1 MGRKR
6 DFMILLLLFFC
17 IATCHGIVQPKG
29 TIQISS
35 LENPIC
41 LSGEWQIY
49 YGEHLSASEMTNLN
63 PNDKKYVKIPS
74 NWKKT
79 PIDGKD
85 LPVLGITTYYL
96 QIILPPEKTKEMR
109 SYGFR
114 IGNITSAYKL
124 WINNKLI
131 MQAGNATTTKKGFSP
146 IYYPQSETFSTNTDT
161 LHAVLQVSN
170 FFDINYAGVSQNIY
184 FGKKEVIENLTFKKN
199 AISFFILSLFIL
211 LFFFQMAIYIVQK
224 EGQSHVMIA
233 ILSLIFLLKMTLDG
247 DVIITHFIPDIPF
260 LVAYRL
266 WLCSFLCI
274 PVVYRLIGNAFPS
287 EMNARVERL
296 VNLFFALA
304 AICFL
309 TFDIHFVM
317 SIIFYVIYVAFAS
330 IAYLFYILVLALKN
344 KRTYSVVHIISFSI
358 MILLFINDLI
368 FVTNQETKGYLSQ
381 LGVCAY
387 IVTQSMIASIKF
399 AGSQRQALR
408 LSKELERTNLNLERM
423 VQERTVELQDS
434 NIKLEKL
441 NKQKDF
447 LISTIS
453 HDLKNAFNTLINY
466 SRILYETIDENQSE
480 QKEISGVLHETSL
493 KSYGILDNILSWAR
507 LTIVNQQENTVI
519 TNLSDFVKNS
529 IRFFADHLKNKN
541 LTANI
546 DIDDGLSF
554 QCNDGHL
561 DAILRNLLS
570 NAIKFSQP
578 GDAITFSNRLENG
591 FVSIFVHDNG
601 IGIPK
606 EMVQKIFDPNNDK
619 KRNGTTGEEGS
630 GMGLLIV
637 KELVENNQGTITCSS
652 TPNKGTDFTVSFP
665 VFRG

>member
-1 MGRKR
+1 MGRKK
-6 DFMILLLLFFC
+6 DFILLLLLFFS
-17 IATCHGIVQPKG
+17 IVTCHGNILPKG

-35 LENPIC
+35 LEKPIS

-49 YGEHLSASEMTNLN
+49 YGKHLSASEMENLN
-63 PNDKKYVKIPS
+63 PSEKKYVTIPS

-79 PIDGKD
+79 PIDRKN
-85 LPVLGITTYYL
+85 LPVLGIATYYL
-96 QIILPPEKTKEMR
+96 QIILPPDNIKEMQT
-109 SYGFR
+109 YGFR

-131 MQAGNATTTKKGFSP
+131 MRAGNATPTKEGFSP

-161 LHAVLQVSN
+161 LQAVLQVSN

-184 FGKKEVIENLTFKKN
+184 FGKKEVIEDLTFSKN
-199 AISFFILSLFIL
+199 SLSFFILSLFIL
-211 LFFFQMAIYIVQK
+211 LFFFQIAIYLVQK

-247 DVIITHFIPDIPF
+247 DVIITHFIPGIPF

-287 EMNARVERL
+287 DMNLKVERV
-296 VNLFFALA
+296 VNIFFVLA
-304 AICFL
+304 TICFL
-309 TFDIHFVM
+309 TLHIHFVM
-317 SIIFYVIYVAFAS
+317 SIIFIVIYVAFAS
-330 IAYLFYILVLALKN
+330 ILYLFYILILALKN
-344 KRTYSVVHIISFSI
+344 KRNYSVIHMVSFSI

-368 FVTNQETKGYLSQ
+368 FVTNQETTGYLSQ

-399 AGSQRQALR
+399 AGSQKQALR

-423 VQERTVELQDS
+423 VQERTEELQDS
-434 NIKLEKL
+434 NTKLEKL
-441 NKQKDF
+441 NRQKDF

-453 HDLKNAFNTLINY
+453 HDLKNAFNILINY
-466 SRILYETIDENQSE
+466 SRILYDTMEENQAQ
-480 QKEISGVLHETSL
+480 QKEISGILHETSL

-507 LTIVNQQENTVI
+507 LTIVNQSESTVI
-519 TNLSDFVKNS
+519 KNLSDFVENS
-529 IRFFADHLKNKN
+529 ISYSAEQLKNKN
-541 LTANI
+541 LTTNI
-546 DIDDGLSF
+546 TIDNGLSF
-554 QCNDGHL
+554 RCNDGHL

-578 GDAITFSNRLENG
+578 EGIITFSNRLEKG
-591 FVSIFVHDNG
+591 YVHLVVHDNG

-606 EMVQKIFDPNNDK
+606 EMVEKIFDPNHDK

-652 TPNKGTDFTVSFP
+652 ILNKGTDFAVSFP
-665 VFRG
+665 LFRE